1 MKRLLVSIF
10 ALVCF
15 AAMAWVGAPAGQ
27 ARSSAKNATFNKD
40 VAPIFFKKCA
50 ECHRPGETA
59 PMSLL
64 SYKDAR
70 PWAKS
75 IREKVSS
82 REMPPWHADP
92 HTGEFANDRR
102 LSQTEIDTIAAWVE
116 GGAKEGNPKDLP
128 PAPQFA
134 DGWGIGKPDLVLEMS
149 EDYELPASGPDEYQY
164 FDIPTTF
171 SEDRYV
177 QMAEARPG
185 NRKVVHHIIAF
196 VQPPGSPSLASV
208 KREFKDKAIEMSLN
222 KSPFYRDGLLIRTKP
237 ETPIFDN
244 GADIPANLRGFNNV
258 DNFLTAYAPGHNPD
272 IWEPGIAKK
281 VPKGSF
287 IRLQVH
293 YSKIA
298 GSPQKDRSLIGLVF
312 AKEPPKRLLQTRAA
326 SNVFFKIPAGA
337 DHHKVTAVWPISRDI
352 RLYTLL
358 PHMHLRG
365 KAMEYKAVYP
375 NGKSEVLLNVLHYS
389 FAWQT
394 GYKLKTP
401 KLIPKGSRLEV
412 TGWFDNS
419 AKNKFNPD
427 PAKEVRH
434 GEPTYDEM
442 MMGFFD
448 YNIEWPAVAKVDPK
462 LFDDYVGRYDV
473 GNNRQISIV
482 KDGTRLWNV
491 ATNGQRFELIPI
503 GKDKFYLLDTEIEV
517 TFIRDSKGE
526 VIERLRE
533 VGGEVSR
540 NKKIKEA
547 TAGSGN

>member
-1 MKRLLVSIF
+1 MKRLFISTI
-10 ALVCF
+10 ALAAALAW
-15 AAMAWVGAPAGQ
+15 AAMPAGQ
-27 ARSSAKNATFNKD
+27 ARSSAKSATFNKD

-64 SYKDAR
+64 NFKDAR

-75 IREKVSS
+75 IREKVSN

-92 HTGEFANDRR
+92 YIGEFANDRR
-102 LSQTEIDTIAAWVE
+102 LTQAEIDTISAWVD
-116 GGAKEGNPKDLP
+116 GGANEGDPKHLP

-134 DGWGIGKPDLVLEMS
+134 DGWGIGKPDLVLEMP
-149 EDYELPASGPDEYQY
+149 EDYELAANGPDEYQY

-171 SEDRYV
+171 PEDRYV

-196 VQPPGSPSLASV
+196 VQPPGSPTLAQV
-208 KREFKDKAIEMSLN
+208 KRENKDKAIEMSLHN
-222 KSPFYRDGLLIRTKP
+222 SPFYRDGLLIRTKAD
-237 ETPIFDN
+237 TPVYDS
-244 GADIPANLRGFNNV
+244 GADVPEKLRGFNDV

-272 IWEPGIAKK
+272 MWEPGIAKK

-293 YSKIA
+293 YSKVA
-298 GSPQKDRSLIGLVF
+298 GAPQKDRSLIGLVF

-337 DHHKVTAVWPISRDI
+337 DNHQVTAVWPLSRDI

-375 NGKSEVLLNVLHYS
+375 DGKSEVLLKVPNYS

-394 GYKLKTP
+394 GYQLKTP
-401 KLIPKGSRLEV
+401 KLLPKGSRLEV

-427 PAKEVRH
+427 PSKEVRH

-462 LFDDYVGRYDV
+462 VYDDYVGRYDV
-473 GNNRQISIV
+473 GNNRQISVV
-482 KDGTRLWNV
+482 KDGGKLWNV

-503 GKDKFYLLDTEIEV
+503 GRDKFYLLDTEIEV
-517 TFIRDSKGE
+517 TFIRDEKGE
-526 VIERLRE
+526 VIERQRE
-533 VGGEVSR
+533 ADGFVSR
-540 NKKIKEA
+540 NKRIKDA
-547 TAGSGN
+547 AAGSGN